1 MTYQPKNVGRAS
13 LALNL
18 RAVIDDLLT
27 KYQESNVNEEKKKR
41 IAILFFYYFNKFNI

>member
-18 RAVIDDLLT
+18 RAAIDDLFT
-27 KYQESNVNEEKKKR
+27 KYQESNVNEE
-41 IAILFFYYFNKFNI
+41 NKEED